1 MRRAAP
7 GFNIFR
13 QNSPNTLQLGQYIVT
28 VREMQESQRFGSG
41 MKVLFDTF
49 SFKKKYNIHGNFTKS
64 IPGLVYYII

>member
-1 MRRAAP
+1 MQGLFAGMRRAAP

-28 VREMQESQRFGSG
+28 VREMQESQDFGS
-41 MKVLFDTF
+41 D
-49 SFKKKYNIHGNFTKS
+49 SKKKYNIHGNFTKS